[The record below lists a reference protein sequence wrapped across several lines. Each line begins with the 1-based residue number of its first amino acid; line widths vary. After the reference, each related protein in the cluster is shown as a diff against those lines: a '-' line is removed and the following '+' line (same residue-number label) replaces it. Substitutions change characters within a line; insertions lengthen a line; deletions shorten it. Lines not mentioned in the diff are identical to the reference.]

1 MLILLILLLAL
12 PSCLSNEV
20 EVKDNSTKVKTKD
33 NATAKPETFLLSRQI
48 KLLKQ
53 FAETQNAC
61 CTYGIFIDMSKPT
74 SQNRFFVVN
83 LQTDSVLIAG
93 LCAHGSGKQYNGEKV
108 VFSNEPGSLLS
119 SEGRYKIGEKY
130 YGTFGMSYR
139 LYGLDS
145 TNSNAFE
152 RAIVFHSMA
161 CVPDTEGQPLCLSNG
176 CPMVSPNVL
185 KKTAAIL
192 DKAKQPVLM
201 WIYK

>member
-1 MLILLILLLAL
+1 MYATWLLMFVLLTLMLVL
-12 PSCLSNEV
+12 PYCLSNETA
-20 EVKDNSTKVKTKD
+20 VKKDDAYKNS
-33 NATAKPETFLLSRQI
+33 ETTSFSRQI
-48 KLLKQ
+48 KFLKQ

-61 CTYGIFIDMSKPT
+61 CTYGILIDMSKPIL
-74 SQNRFFVVN
+74 QNRFFVVN

-93 LCAHGSGKQYNGEKV
+93 LCAHGSGKRYNKNV

-119 SEGRYKIGEKY
+119 SEGRYRIGEKY

-139 LYGLDS
+139 LHGLDS

-152 RAIVFHSMA
+152 RAIVFHSME

-176 CPMVSPNVL
+176 CPMVSP
-185 KKTAAIL
+185 KTFRKTAAII
-192 DKAKQPVLM
+192 DKAEQPILM